1 MANNIWVLPEK
12 YGYIVHFK
20 SYQVVK
26 NGRQVVSSSK
36 WGLEE
41 KVLWLIEC
49 LPLTVSYELFM
60 NNLFKIKTQQ
70 WYLDNGWSERQQG
83 SLHSS
88 FLNLLNLTD
97 LFGFWT
103 KLNESIFKKN
113 NQINSIVTTRTW
125 VLSTEWTSIWS
136 STGLVFERKNIGE
149 PCLFLLLFLKNSR
162 MLYRI
167 RMRRIVVS
175 TSSIF
180 SKRYC
185 QYIFSEICKRS
196 FSSRVKIRNV
206 PSDVFVM
213 IQTLPG
219 AILKTRLV

>member
-12 YGYIVHFK
+12 YGYVVHFK

-26 NGRQVVSSSK
+26 DGRQVVSSSK

-49 LPLTVSYELFM
+49 LPLTVSHQLFM

-70 WYLDNGWSERQQG
+70 WYLDNGWSKRQQG

-103 KLNESIFKKN
+103 KLNESITTKLIPLLQPEHGFCQQNGPVYGQVQDCYSKK
-113 NQINSIVTTRTW
+113 
-125 VLSTEWTSIWS
+125 
-136 STGLVFERKNIGE
+136 
-149 PCLFLLLFLKNSR
+149 
-162 MLYRI
+162 
-167 RMRRIVVS
+167 
-175 TSSIF
+175 
-180 SKRYC
+180 
-185 QYIFSEICKRS
+185 
-196 FSSRVKIRNV
+196 KI
-206 PSDVFVM
+206 
-213 IQTLPG
+213 
-219 AILKTRLV
+219 